1 MSARGPDTAR
11 TPDEELLELP
21 AARTTDA
28 TRIARMAGELAAGFA
43 TLSSLDRA
51 VSVFGSA
58 RTREGTPAWE
68 QAREL
73 GRRLGEAGFAVVTG
87 GGGGAMGA
95 ANHGAREAGA
105 VSVGLTIDLPFEHAD
120 GRDLD
125 VPLHFHYFFTRKVMF
140 VRYSQGFVVLPGG
153 FGTLDELGE
162 VLTLV
167 QTGKSRKIPVILVGG
182 DFWRGLLA
190 WMEDK
195 LVGEGMIAPTDMNL
209 MQVIEEPDAIVEA
222 IFKFY
227 ENRGF
232 VPTREER
239 EKMLNL

>member
-1 MSARGPDTAR
+1 VSARGPEAAR

-21 AARTTDA
+21 APRTTDA
-28 TRIARMAGELAAGFA
+28 TRIARMAGELATGFA
-43 TLSSLDRA
+43 TLSSLNRA

-58 RTREGTPAWE
+58 RTREGTPEWE

-120 GRDLD
+120 ERDLD

-153 FGTLDELGE
+153 FGTLDELFE
-162 VLTLV
+162 LVTLM
-167 QTGKSRKIPVILVGG
+167 QTGKIRHSPVVLVDSAYWAPLIAWLRETVGAEGKIGPDDLDLMRVC
-182 DFWRGLLA
+182 D
-190 WMEDK
+190 D
-195 LVGEGMIAPTDMNL
+195 VGE
-209 MQVIEEPDAIVEA
+209 VVEIVQRSA
-222 IFKFY
+222 A
-227 ENRGF
+227 R
-232 VPTREER
+232 TER
-239 EKMLNL
+239 

>member
-1 MSARGPDTAR
+1 VSARGPDTAR

-21 AARTTDA
+21 GARTTDA
-28 TRIARMAGELAAGFA
+28 TRIARMAGELATGFA

-58 RTREGTPAWE
+58 RTGEGTPEWE

-153 FGTLDELGE
+153 FGTLDELFE
-162 VLTLV
+162 LVTLM
-167 QTGKSRKIPVILVGG
+167 QTGKIRHSPVVLVDSGY
-182 DFWRGLLA
+182 WAPLIA
-190 WMEDK
+190 WLRDT
-195 LVGEGMIAPTDMNL
+195 VAAEGMIGPNDLDL
-209 MQVIEEPDAIVEA
+209 MRVCDDLGEVVEIVQRSA
-222 IFKFY
+222 A
-227 ENRGF
+227 R
-232 VPTREER
+232 TER
-239 EKMLNL
+239 